1 MFNSLEEIKIFLK
14 ACKYSQTNSGLY
26 AVEAVPLFGSY
37 RDKFYFLRG
46 KGYISIY
53 KEGPGI
59 ISFYLTEKGSDV
71 LKNKNI

>member
-26 AVEAVPLFGSY
+26 AVKAVPLLGSY
-37 RDKFYFLRG
+37 RDKFYFLRD
-46 KGYISIY
+46 KGYISIDN
-53 KEGPGI
+53 EGPGI
-59 ISFYLTEKGSDV
+59 ISFYLTKKGSDV